1 MSVPLFR
8 TPTIQCT
15 ARIQPHPMYSEHS
28 IKSSHL
34 PRPVPHLKP
43 SVPNSPTQQWP
54 THSATNEFVMA
65 YTILIWEKLSVDNV
79 ERLNVD
85 DSSAHETP
93 VETPAK
99 DTGNVTHGKFDTLP
113 FSSWSS
119 SPICCAFVPLL
130 LILWLVSS
138 SVISP
143 LRSHVFPSSLP
154 HFNHGRV
161 LWLMSESRRPSFH
174 LPGTTNFYNNY
185 TRAKLTPGSTTGP
198 VPKTHHPDGVAG
210 CPWQG
215 QTKALC
221 HPDFQ
226 HFLGLHHAPSSVLS
240 WLAVGWAIVTLSWSS
255 RFSCTC
261 KLFTS
266 S

>member
-119 SPICCAFVPLL
+119 SPNLLCVSPTTTNTMVSFILGYQSPSVPRFPVEPPPFQSRSCFVANVR
-130 LILWLVSS
+130 VS
-138 SVISP
+138 
-143 LRSHVFPSSLP
+143 
-154 HFNHGRV
+154 
-161 LWLMSESRRPSFH
+161 PSFH
-174 LPGTTNFYNNY
+174 LPGAADVYNNY
-185 TRAKLTPGSTTGP
+185 TRAKLTPGSTTGL

-261 KLFTS
+261 KLFIS